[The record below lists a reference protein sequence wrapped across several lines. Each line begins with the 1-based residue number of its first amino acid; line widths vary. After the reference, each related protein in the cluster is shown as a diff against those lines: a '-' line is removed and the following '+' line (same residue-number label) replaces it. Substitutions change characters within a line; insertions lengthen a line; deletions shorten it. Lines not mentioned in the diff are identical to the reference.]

1 MSNFLRV
8 PYGSTVHG
16 QEEIEAVVNVLKTST
31 QMSTHV
37 REFEEKIAKLFNKD
51 QIEDIKNILSYLD
64 SNFVHQENKIDF
76 WLIFREYLN

>member
-1 MSNFLRV
+1 MSNTKNHLRV

-37 REFEEKIAKLFNKD
+37 REFEEKVAKLFNKD
-51 QIEDIKNILSYLD
+51 HGVMVNSGTSALYLA
-64 SNFVHQENKIDF
+64 FEALEQLLV
-76 WLIFREYLN
+76 